1 MFKTT
6 TKFNTVHVAS
16 TASMNQYLLLLL
28 VI

>member
-1 MFKTT
+1 MFKQT

-16 TASMNQYLLLLL
+16 VASTNQYLLLLL